1 MLSFFFKQNICYN
14 EIEFFGM
21 WPLSGGADS
30 GLF

>member
-1 MLSFFFKQNICYN
+1 MVFLSFFCYN
-14 EIEFFGM
+14 EIELFGM